1 MTNLIGTLMKKFII
15 LLLIIFCSSPCFAT
29 TKEITIENANHKFD
43 DYFKVKNLTSEI
55 VFIEISVRRK
65 ETSPE
70 QKVGS
75 ALVPPNSTAKINTVI
90 DGQFDEY
97 DYIKAQTSGS
107 IYDYSVRQKNS
118 DVILTI
124 NSYSGPENDILLEA
138 GSKFKNEVLFD
149 ISNKKYQDYVFIQ
162 NKTDLPIYCLLYGI
176 VKDSEKEIYIGKG
189 IIDPKVKMKVETFYD
204 DNLQDLKA
212 IRLRTDVKVL
222 DSESICS
229 SHDMNITIYAA
240 EEDIKQEFTPNLGN
254 DDKNDLLYILSM
266 YASRD
271 LSRVHKRHL

>member
-1 MTNLIGTLMKKFII
+1 MKKLLFIF
-15 LLLIIFCSSPCFAT
+15 LIIFCTYPCFAGT
-29 TKEITIENANHKFD
+29 NEIIFENTNHKFD
-43 DYFKVKNLTSEI
+43 DYFKVKNVTSEI

-65 ETSPE
+65 ENTPE

-75 ALVPPNSTAKINTVI
+75 ALIPPNATTRINTVI

-97 DYIKAQTSGS
+97 DYIKAKTSGT
-107 IYDYSVRQKNS
+107 INDYLFRQRNS
-118 DVILTI
+118 DYILTI

-149 ISNKKYQDYVFIQ
+149 ISNKKYRDYVFIQ

-176 VKDSEKEIYIGKG
+176 VKDTEKEIYIGKG
-189 IIDPKVKMKVETFYD
+189 IIDPMNRMKVETFYD

-240 EEDIKQEFTPNLGN
+240 EEDTKQQFTPNLGN
-254 DDKNDLLYILSM
+254 DDKNDLLYL
-266 YASRD
+266 
-271 LSRVHKRHL
+271 

>member
-1 MTNLIGTLMKKFII
+1 MKRLLLF
-15 LLLIIFCSSPCFAT
+15 LLIIFCTFSSFAGT
-29 TKEITIENANHKFD
+29 NEIKIENTNHKFD

-55 VFIEISVRRK
+55 VFIEISVKRK

-75 ALVPPNSTAKINTVI
+75 ALVPPKATTRINTVI

-97 DYIKAQTSGS
+97 DHIKAKTSGT
-107 IYDYSVRQKNS
+107 INDYSLQQRNS
-118 DVILTI
+118 DYILTI

-149 ISNKKYQDYVFIQ
+149 ISNKKYRDYVFIH
-162 NKTDLPIYCLLYGI
+162 NKTDLPIYFLLYGI
-176 VKDSEKEIYIGKG
+176 VNDTEKELYIGKG
-189 IIDPKVKMKVETFYD
+189 IIDPKAKMQVETFYD
-204 DNLQDLKA
+204 DKLQELKA

-240 EEDIKQEFTPNLGN
+240 EEEDTKQQFSPNLGN
-254 DDKNDLLYILSM
+254 DNKNDYFYL
-266 YASRD
+266 
-271 LSRVHKRHL
+271 

>member
-1 MTNLIGTLMKKFII
+1 MKKIFV
-15 LLLIIFCSSPCFAT
+15 LLLIIFCSFPCFAGT
-29 TKEITIENANHKFD
+29 NEILIENANHKFD
-43 DYFKVKNLTSEI
+43 DYSKVKNFTSEI

-65 ETSPE
+65 ENTPE

-75 ALVPPNSTAKINTVI
+75 AIVPPNATTRINTVI

-149 ISNKKYQDYVFIQ
+149 ISNKKYQDYVFIH
-162 NKTDLPIYCLLYGI
+162 NKTNLPIYCLLYGI

-189 IIDPKVKMKVETFYD
+189 IIDPKVKMQVETFYD
-204 DNLQDLKA
+204 DKLQDLKA

-240 EEDIKQEFTPNLGN
+240 EEDTKQQFTPNLGN
-254 DDKNDLLYILSM
+254 DDKNDFLYL
-266 YASRD
+266 
-271 LSRVHKRHL
+271 